1 MISDRTYI
9 TIQGWM
15 RTELKLSGNELIV
28 YAIIYGFSQNKQGE
42 FTGSAQY
49 LADWVGCT
57 RRTVMTILNKLV
69 ENNFISKTE
78 IILNNNEKRVSYQ
91 AERGCEK
98 TSQGVKNFHRGCEKI
113 SQGGVKNF
121 HMGCEKISHNN
132 INNNTNNNNRDINT
146 HDACARE
153 ESAEAVENF
162 TTLDAG
168 PLPEDQNGRA
178 EAATILC
185 GPNKNVKLTP
195 AQLEELENRIPNQL
209 TRYIHRLSRY
219 KVGRA
224 NAAMMDDFQWLLG
237 WIAEDHA
244 DRKERELEAIRQAE
258 AEEDRRELEELQ
270 ARILKRKGR
279 ADLCG

>member
-1 MISDRTYI
+1 MISDGTYI

-113 SQGGVKNF
+113 S
-121 HMGCEKISHNN
+121 HNIN
-132 INNNTNNNNRDINT
+132 INNNTNNNNNRDINNV
-146 HDACARE
+146 HSCSESLE
-153 ESAEAVENF
+153 ETPEETAEEFFERAWQYYPNKRGKGQVSEKSKERLMSHGWDNVKRAIDRY
-162 TTLDAG
+162 L
-168 PLPEDQNGRA
+168 EDLKKDEWRQAQNGSTFFNSGYIDYLD
-178 EAATILC
+178 ENYT
-185 GPNKNVKLTP
+185 PPMNPKLDYSKTD
-195 AQLEELENRIPNQL
+195 L
-209 TRYIHRLSRY
+209 
-219 KVGRA
+219 
-224 NAAMMDDFQWLLG
+224 DDLFG
-237 WIAEDHA
+237 I
-244 DRKERELEAIRQAE
+244 
-258 AEEDRRELEELQ
+258 
-270 ARILKRKGR
+270 
-279 ADLCG
+279 

>member
-1 MISDRTYI
+1 MNTKHINDENYI
-9 TIQGWM
+9 LIQGWM
-15 RTELKLSGNELIV
+15 RTEIGLSGAALMV
-28 YAIIYGFSQNKQGE
+28 YATIYGFSQ
-42 FTGSAQY
+42 TGNCYYSGSIDY
-49 LADWVGCT
+49 LAEWAGVQ
-57 RRTVMTILNKLV
+57 RRQVMRILKELT
-69 ENNFISKTE
+69 EAEYIEKTE
-78 IILNNNEKRVSYQ
+78 AGYNRFRYRTDREMVRNAHRRWCHNDTIDGDIMTPDGDIMTPDGDIMTPNNIDIYNNNI
-91 AERGCEK
+91 A
-98 TSQGVKNFHRGCEKI
+98 
-113 SQGGVKNF
+113 
-121 HMGCEKISHNN
+121 
-132 INNNTNNNNRDINT
+132 INT
-146 HDACARE
+146 HDAGARE

-162 TTLDAG
+162 TTWEAG
-168 PLPEDQNGRA
+168 PLPENQNGRA

-237 WIAEDHA
+237 WISEDHA

>member
-1 MISDRTYI
+1 MISDGTYI

-91 AERGCEK
+91 AERWCEK

-113 SQGGVKNF
+113 S
-121 HMGCEKISHNN
+121 HNIN
-132 INNNTNNNNRDINT
+132 INNNTNNNNRDINNVHSCSESLEET
-146 HDACARE
+146 PEETAEEFFARAWQYYPNKRGKGQVSE
-153 ESAEAVENF
+153 KSKERLMSHGWDNIKRAIDRY
-162 TTLDAG
+162 L
-168 PLPEDQNGRA
+168 EDLKKDEWRQAQNGSTFFNSGYIDYLD
-178 EAATILC
+178 ENYT
-185 GPNKNVKLTP
+185 PPMNPKLDYSKTD
-195 AQLEELENRIPNQL
+195 L
-209 TRYIHRLSRY
+209 
-219 KVGRA
+219 
-224 NAAMMDDFQWLLG
+224 DDLFG
-237 WIAEDHA
+237 I
-244 DRKERELEAIRQAE
+244 
-258 AEEDRRELEELQ
+258 
-270 ARILKRKGR
+270 
-279 ADLCG
+279 